1 MSAFSRT
8 IAQAIVALRWPVALA
23 WVAAAVAVLIY
34 LPSVQE
40 AGEETSLLGLVPE
53 DSSAI
58 ETELRM
64 AEIFEAPLITHTH
77 VVQRDPQGLSEDALE
92 RAAERAESISDGADP
107 ELAEIRFAL
116 PLPNARGVVP
126 SSSEDGTTIV
136 TYVFYDP
143 VQTGLFAQDELT
155 RRFAEKHFAEPEDAL
170 VGVTGAAPARV
181 EEWRTIERGL
191 PWVTLAT
198 VLLIALVLG
207 IHFRSP
213 VAPVVTLL
221 AAGTAYI
228 VALHS
233 VAWIGQWLGVT
244 IPRDAEPVLVVLVLG
259 VVTDYA
265 VFFLHGLRE
274 RLDAG
279 EPRLEAAR
287 GATAQ
292 YLPIVVTAGLIV
304 AGGTASLVAGQLEF
318 FRAFGPG
325 MALTVLASL
334 IIAVTLVPALMAILG
349 AKTFW
354 PRAQTRERIPSRPN
368 RVAFFAT
375 SRPVALALAVAAIAA
390 LAFACRGLL
399 ETNLGVT
406 QIAGLSED
414 TEPRRAQLAA
424 IEGFAPGILSP
435 TVVLVEGLDV
445 QGDLPALERFE
456 QELAG
461 EDGIAAALGPTLDD
475 PPEELAG
482 LLLAPEA
489 GAARFLL
496 VLGNEPLGGPAI
508 DSVERLRER
517 MPSLLADAGLE
528 DARASLAGDT
538 ALAEETVET
547 ITHDLLRIGIVA
559 FLVNFLLLAIFLRAI
574 VAPLYLVLASGLALA
589 AAIGLTTLVFQEL
602 FGYGEL
608 TYYVPFAVAVLLLS
622 LGSDYNVFVVGR
634 IWQDAERMPL
644 REAIATAAPRAS
656 RAIGVAGL
664 ALALSF
670 ATLSLIELR
679 QFREFAFAMA
689 VGVLLDA
696 FLIRAVL
703 IPALVSLV
711 GEWSWWPRRRRAAV
725 VEPEPAP
732 ETGAA

>member
-1 MSAFSRT
+1 MSALSRT

-23 WVAAAVAVLIY
+23 WVAAAVAVLLY

-64 AEIFEAPLITHTH
+64 AEIFDAPLITHTH
-77 VVQRDPQGLSEDALE
+77 VVQRDPQGLSEDALQ

-181 EEWRTIERGL
+181 EEWRTIEQGL

-445 QGDLPALERFE
+445 QSDLPALERFE

-508 DSVERLRER
+508 DSVGRLRER

-528 DARASLAGDT
+528 DANASLAGDT

-559 FLVNFLLLAIFLRAI
+559 FLVNFLLLAIFLRAL

>member
-1 MSAFSRT
+1 MSALSRT

-23 WVAAAVAVLIY
+23 WVAAAVAVLLY

-64 AEIFEAPLITHTH
+64 AEIFDAPLITHTH
-77 VVQRDPQGLSEDALE
+77 VVQRDPQGLSEDALQ
-92 RAAERAESISDGADP
+92 RAAERAESIADGADP

-155 RRFAEKHFAEPEDAL
+155 RRFAEKHFAEPGDAL

-181 EEWRTIERGL
+181 EEWRTIEQGL

-445 QGDLPALERFE
+445 QSDLPALERFE

-508 DSVERLRER
+508 DSVGRLRER

-528 DARASLAGDT
+528 DANASLAGDT

-711 GEWSWWPRRRRAAV
+711 GEWSWWPRRRRAAA